1 MTVSTISNRDLH
13 QDVDQ
18 AQRAADAGPVVITE
32 RGRPAWVLMRHD
44 AWRRLVGERGRIRP
58 LLAQDAPADDGE
70 PEFDPPR
77 LGGGLFGTADAA

>member
-1 MTVSTISNRDLH
+1 MTVSTISNRDFQ

-18 AQRAADAGPVVITE
+18 AQRNAEAGPVVITD

-44 AWRRLVGERGRIRP
+44 AWRRLAAERSRIRP
-58 LLAQDAPADDGE
+58 LLAQDDAPDDAE

-77 LGGGLFGTADAA
+77 LGGGLFGAAGAA